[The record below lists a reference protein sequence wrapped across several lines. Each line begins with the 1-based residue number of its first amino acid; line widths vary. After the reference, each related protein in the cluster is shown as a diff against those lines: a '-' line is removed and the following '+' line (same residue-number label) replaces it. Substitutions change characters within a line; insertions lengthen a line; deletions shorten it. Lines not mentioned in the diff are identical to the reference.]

1 MLLLDFTK
9 ATSILLLKAAFLLL
23 CVNLFTATV
32 TAQNGIFA
40 VPQQAAQQA
49 PEAAVQHAER
59 IIREVIK
66 DSYAELANADVRV
79 QTFSSKSD
87 YFRTTFSY
95 QRFLFGMKMRYF
107 IKVNPRFLELNA
119 PEAGIRAILAH
130 ELGHV
135 FYFQQKN
142 RLRLFGL
149 LRLASKGYTT
159 KFERW
164 TDLQAISRGYG
175 EGLKA
180 YRRWLYD
187 HIPASKLAEKHRNYF
202 SPEEIDLLQAKIK
215 QNPALMKQWLNHVPM
230 NLKEIEAAH

>member
-1 MLLLDFTK
+1 
-9 ATSILLLKAAFLLL
+9 LKAGFFLLSI
-23 CVNLFTATV
+23 CLFVAPV
-32 TAQNGIFA
+32 AAQNRSFA
-40 VPQQAAQQA
+40 LSQQAAQQA
-49 PEAAVQHAER
+49 PESAVQRAEH

-66 DSYAELANADVRV
+66 DSYPELTNADVRV
-79 QTFSSKSD
+79 ETFSSKSD
-87 YFRTTFSY
+87 YFRTSFSY
-95 QRFLFGMKMRYF
+95 RRFLFGLRMRYY
-107 IKVNPRFLELNA
+107 IKVNPRFAELNA
-119 PEAGIRAILAH
+119 PEVGIRAILAH

-135 FYFQQKN
+135 YDFQRKN

-149 LRLASKGYTT
+149 LRLASKGYTAS
-159 KFERW
+159 FERW
-164 TDLQAISRGYG
+164 TDLQAIQRGYS

-202 SPEEIDLLQAKIK
+202 SPEEIDLLQTKLK